1 MRLPQPLRL
10 IGRILQRYEE
20 IHGSLLT
27 KGLSFSLIVGAIPL
41 LLLLFLAGSLLVTPE
56 IVNLLE
62 GEFLRFLPET
72 VRERLLS
79 GIERYTES
87 PGSLSALAV
96 FFFLLAVN
104 NLFFDIYRTV
114 AVGMDTEWSLRRGRL
129 GALAASAVL
138 LVVLYVAALASTAAE
153 VVGRL
158 YTVPELLIFLGGRSV
173 SALFAAGAF
182 YAIFR
187 LAARQP
193 LRTGRT
199 ILIALGA
206 AVVWQMIF
214 TLGGTTVRVAGSRFV
229 AYGILAWAIVF
240 LVFMRL
246 MAEIL
251 LFAAL
256 LIRETALPESR
267 EDESV
272 DDSPA
277 GERS

>member
-158 YTVPELLIFLGGRSV
+158 YTVPDLLIFLGGRSV

>member
-158 YTVPELLIFLGGRSV
+158 YTVPDLLIFLGGRSV

-277 GERS
+277 GARS

>member
-1 MRLPQPLRL
+1 M
-10 IGRILQRYEE
+10 
-20 IHGSLLT
+20 T

-41 LLLLFLAGSLLVTPE
+41 MLLLFVAGSLIVTPE
-56 IVNLLE
+56 IVDILE
-62 GEFLRFLPET
+62 GEFLRFLPDN
-72 VRERLLS
+72 VRERLLT
-79 GIERYTES
+79 GVQRYTES

-114 AVGMDTEWSLRRGRL
+114 SVGIGTEWSVGKGRL

-138 LVVLYVAALASTAAE
+138 LVVLYIAALASTAAE
-153 VVGRL
+153 VAGRL
-158 YTVPELLIFLGGRSV
+158 YPVPDLLVFLGGRSV

-187 LAARQP
+187 LAAGKP

-206 AVVWQMIF
+206 AVVWQTIF

-251 LFAAL
+251 LFSSL
-256 LIRETALPESR
+256 LIRETALPEDQSDATV
-267 EDESV
+267 DESA
-272 DDSPA
+272 A